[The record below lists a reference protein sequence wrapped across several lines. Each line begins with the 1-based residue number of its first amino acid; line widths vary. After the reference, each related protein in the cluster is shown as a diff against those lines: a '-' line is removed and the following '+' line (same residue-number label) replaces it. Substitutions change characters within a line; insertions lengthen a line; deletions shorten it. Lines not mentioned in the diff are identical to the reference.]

1 MPRSSTARS
10 SVRRSSASAR
20 VLTDPDEIRRWA
32 EERNA
37 RPARVKGTGG
47 NGDIGIIRLDFPGYS
62 GEDTLEEISWDD
74 WFREF
79 DQKNLA
85 LLVQDKTASGRKSN
99 FNKLVNRETLE
110 EYQRGRRSSSRKS
123 RSRAVGAAR
132 ARGTGTSRGRSRR
145 ARAAGSRQTRTT
157 RRSATA
163 RRRGSQSGRS
173 RTTKRP
179 KARVVTIRS
188 SRAKRGST
196 GRTAKKAGR
205 VQAISS
211 QRRSTTGRS
220 SGSRRRAA

>member
-62 GEDTLEEISWDD
+62 GEDTLEEISWGD

-145 ARAAGSRQTRTT
+145 AGAAGSRQTRTT
-157 RRSATA
+157 LRSA
-163 RRRGSQSGRS
+163 GSQSGRS

-205 VQAISS
+205 GQAISS